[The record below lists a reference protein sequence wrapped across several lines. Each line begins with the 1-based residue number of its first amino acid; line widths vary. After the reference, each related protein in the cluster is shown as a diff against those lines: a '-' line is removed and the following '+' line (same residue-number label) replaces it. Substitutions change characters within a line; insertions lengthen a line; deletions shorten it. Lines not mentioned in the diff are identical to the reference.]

1 MKNCLPADMLELSQQ
16 CPLRVVALDEDEIDR
31 TDSGDRDSQAA
42 TSPSLKR
49 GCMESS
55 STVTANVRFPVTS
68 VSSIASAWT
77 TPGGSCFV
85 NI

>member
-1 MKNCLPADMLELSQQ
+1 MKNCLPADMLELPQQ
-16 CPLRVVALDEDEIDR
+16 CPFRVAVHQDVLTGLTREIGIHKDHFPFAKEGLHGVVFDR
-31 TDSGDRDSQAA
+31 HGKRAF
-42 TSPSLKR
+42 SL
-49 GCMESS
+49 
-55 STVTANVRFPVTS
+55 TS